1 MGVDFEGGKGQDLEC
16 KVGKNAYHGGKR
28 GREMQKQKKDVGK
41 GEPMGVRSVSHCAI
55 ATT

>member
-1 MGVDFEGGKGQDLEC
+1 MGVGFEGGKGQDLEC